1 MTLLELVE
9 EAHEKTHLDQVEILA
24 IARAAWPGRNAFTP
38 TQARLLVCHIE
49 RRTERGARL

>member
-1 MTLLELVE
+1 MTLLELIE

-24 IARAAWPGRNAFTP
+24 IVRTAWPGRNAFTP